1 MVGVRR
7 FELPAPASRRQCS
20 TRLSYTPC
28 LHRNVADE
36 GAYSIE
42 GVAALEGV
50 TIKNGTLLTRIILVS
65 DEVLREINF
74 YKQIPANHSDNFR

>member
-28 LHRNVADE
+28 LCRHAAGE
-36 GAYSIE
+36 AAYSIE
-42 GVAALEGV
+42 GMPIWKAQASNLALLMWIFPNAWKVE
-50 TIKNGTLLTRIILVS
+50 KNN
-65 DEVLREINF
+65 NF
-74 YKQIPANHSDNFR
+74 Y